1 MGQNRVLPHDF
12 SVLEAAVGHPGGTEA
27 TGKPWTLQANP
38 FVAGEN
44 ICTLLHAPRQKTKGL
59 LWAPIVH
66 RIGQS
71 SGAVCLETLAFHS
84 GCLPCDSRGGSL
96 RARKPSSAA
105 TIAQP
110 AFQP

>member
-1 MGQNRVLPHDF
+1 MIFPSGRWL
-12 SVLEAAVGHPGGTEA
+12 LGTLGA
-27 TGKPWTLQANP
+27 RRQAGKPWLLHANP
-38 FVAGEN
+38 FIAGEN
-44 ICTLLHAPRQKTKGL
+44 ICTLLYARPKKTKDL

-71 SGAVCLETLAFHS
+71 SGAVCLEALAFRS

-96 RARKPSSAA
+96 RACKPSSAA
-105 TIAQP
+105 TIAQL